1 MINFILIVLLGLMFL
16 IMYSEFNEYKKKT
29 NKKIHSLIKRMK
41 MYEYNQNCIFDE
53 IVNSSKGVYCHKKRK
68 NGK

>member
-53 IVNSSKGVYCHKKRK
+53 IISSKGVYCHKKRK

>member
-1 MINFILIVLLGLMFL
+1 MISFILIFLLGLMFL
-16 IMYSEFNEYKKKT
+16 IMYSEFKEYKNKT

-53 IVNSSKGVYCHKKRK
+53 IISSKGVYCHKKRK